1 MFRSL
6 TLPVLYRLKPL
17 TPSKD
22 FWRNVLGCRN
32 GDQGPRKK
40 KRRPA
45 SGPPRFLSDIEFCLE
60 PDADAELEGARDA
73 RRERAGAKSV
83 AVESIQRSGIVDRTD
98 RAVQDA
104 VHRVP
109 RRIEVGDVE
118 EIEYLHHR
126 LDAHPLLET
135 EGLRDADIGVDKR
148 VHPFHKMM
156 TNTTP
161 FYRDRFC

>member
-6 TLPVLYRLKPL
+6 TLPVLYRLTPL

-22 FWRNVLGCRN
+22 FLRDVLGCRN

-40 KRRPA
+40 KMRPA
-45 SGPPRFLSDIEFCLE
+45 SRSPQFLSDIEFCLE

-83 AVESIQRSGIVDRTD
+83 AVESLQRSGIVDRTD

-109 RRIEVGDVE
+109 
-118 EIEYLHHR
+118 
-126 LDAHPLLET
+126 
-135 EGLRDADIGVDKR
+135 
-148 VHPFHKMM
+148 FHKMM
-156 TNTTP
+156 TNTP
-161 FYRDRFC
+161 SPYCDRFCRFAGRSFAL